1 MNRIASPLPLQRLLP
16 RPSASGFTIVELLVG
31 SVLTVIALTAVASV
45 AIGHIRST
53 DRTLWTIQLRRD
65 LARLNT
71 LLTAEAGESCVFRSG
86 QTPTSC
92 TPDSTSTPGCTGTA
106 GTDLR
111 MGVQVINAG
120 APATPLPVVRY
131 YLGTGG
137 TAGQLR
143 RVGPPILASGRLNT
157 AVADVDS
164 LVLDGVTNFT
174 ARVPAMP
181 STLADCRSARVDI
194 TVQVPNSTAS
204 RTRTFTLSPGVTEYI
219 N

>member
-1 MNRIASPLPLQRLLP
+1 MNRIASQRPLQRLLP
-16 RPSASGFTIVELLVG
+16 RLSASGFTLIELLVG
-31 SVLTVIALTAVASV
+31 SVLTVIALSAVASV

-92 TPDSTSTPGCTGTA
+92 TPPSTATTPGCTGSA

-120 APATPLPVVRY
+120 APVTPLPVVRY

-137 TAGQLR
+137 ELR
-143 RVGPPILASGRLNT
+143 RVGPPILATGRLNT
-157 AVADVDS
+157 GAANVDS
-164 LVLDGVTNFT
+164 LLLDGVTCFIPT
-174 ARVPAMP
+174 VA
-181 STLADCRSARVDI
+181 TDCRSA
-194 TVQVPNSTAS
+194 TVAVTLHVPNSTDS